1 MKRINHKLVAIFL
14 IIFIFLP
21 FWGYLAFSKKNGVSG
36 LTNMNSKSCGECH
49 SSNPG
54 PNVIISLQSDSNLNN
69 IPPQTRIKFT
79 LTANLPNA
87 KVSGIDVAVKNQV
100 NGTQNVGTLTPETN
114 SGLKIL
120 NGEITHSSPI
130 NCSNSQITYNFF
142 WTAPQTEGSYFLQG
156 AVLMG
161 NGNGKE
167 DSGDLWNWLQPVE
180 LKVKTTSNVEN
191 NGESKN
197 KSILFFDNTK
207 GKFSL
212 LLPAEQLNKIDLFKV
227 VDLHGKEITTLNY
240 IGNNSLPQQFEALQ
254 DLLPNGIY
262 FVVIK
267 TGNKTYFEE
276 FFVEK

>member
-14 IIFIFLP
+14 IIFVCLP
-21 FWGYLAFSKKNGVSG
+21 FLGYLAFSKKNGVSG

-49 SSNPG
+49 SSNPS
-54 PNVIISLQSDSNLNN
+54 PNVIISLQADSDLNN

-120 NGEITHSSPI
+120 NGEITHGSPI
-130 NCSNSQITYNFF
+130 NCSNSQITYNFY

-191 NGESKN
+191 NGEVKN
-197 KSILFFDNTK
+197 KNILFFDNTK

-227 VDLHGKEITTLNY
+227 VDLYGKEITTLNY

-267 TGNKTYFEE
+267 TGNKTYFEK